1 MTAAEMMHVDV
12 RDVMAREALVKEMEE
27 LTRQASDLQ
36 TRMDECTAS
45 KDLDGYA
52 KIDSKRRAVEAR
64 MSAVKN
70 QLALAARPML
80 TRGEVLS
87 AWSSYASAYNKKVA
101 PLIREY
107 DAARKQLAEK
117 YMKVVRMQSEAQR
130 VRSQAN
136 ALAKA
141 TRGMDPFFIADVID
155 DGIQPID
162 VLPNDVMVSMSG
174 YGERIS
180 LANAFFVAHG
190 DVPADAMTALQ
201 TVVKYGDS
209 ADL

>member
-70 QLALAARPML
+70 QLAQARPML

-87 AWSSYASAYNKKVA
+87 AWSTYASAYNKKVA

-117 YMKVVRMQSEAQR
+117 YMKVVQMQSEAQK
-130 VRSQAN
+130 VRGQMN

-141 TRGMDPFFIADVID
+141 TRGADPFFIAGVID

-162 VLPNDVMVSMSG
+162 VLPNDVAVSLSG
-174 YGERIS
+174 YGDGIN
-180 LANAFFVAHG
+180 LANAYFVASG
-190 DVPADAMTALQ
+190 SIPADRMTALQ
-201 TVVKYGDS
+201 TVVRYGDG
-209 ADL
+209 ADI